1 MSHIPE
7 DLKYTEEHEWVRV
20 LDDHRVEVGITD
32 FAQSELSDIVY
43 VELPEVG
50 KKVRKGEVIATVEAV
65 KTVAEVYSPVSGK
78 VVEVNSALEDAPETI
93 NQDPYG
99 KGWMVRIELSDPG
112 ELEGLLTPEQYK
124 QLIENA

>member
-1 MSHIPE
+1 MSHVPE
-7 DLKYTEEHEWVRV
+7 DLLYTEEHEWVRK
-20 LDDHRVEVGITD
+20 LDERTVEIGITD

-50 KKVRKGEVIATVEAV
+50 KEVRKGDVLATLEAV

-78 VVEVNSALEDAPETI
+78 VVAVNEALESAPEKV

-99 KGWMVRIELSDPG
+99 EGWILRLELADPA
-112 ELEGLLTPEQYK
+112 ELEGLLSAEAYRNLLETS
-124 QLIENA
+124 